1 MEEDQHFFKLMS
13 EFQKASAKQTVINKQ
28 NKNVGAFI
36 LNATDDGI
44 LKKKLNLDYQQQY
57 DKLFKTI
64 NTTKHSLETSSPSKK
79 LNNRI

>member
-1 MEEDQHFFKLMS
+1 MEEDQHFFQLMS
-13 EFQKASAKQTVINKQ
+13 EFQKASAKQTIINKK

-36 LNATDDGI
+36 VNATDDAI

-64 NTTKHSLETSSPSKK
+64 DTTKHSPETSSPSK
-79 LNNRI
+79 